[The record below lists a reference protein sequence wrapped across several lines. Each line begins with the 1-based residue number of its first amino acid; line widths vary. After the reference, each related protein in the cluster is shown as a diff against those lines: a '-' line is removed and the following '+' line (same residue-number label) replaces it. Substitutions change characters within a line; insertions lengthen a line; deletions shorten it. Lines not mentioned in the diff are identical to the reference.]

1 MTETTEKFWHIF
13 ILLGQSF
20 TMKTLK
26 GIKVSPRD
34 AERVKRILRE
44 QNALLG
50 SKKVKHRN
58 GVVFP
63 VNRLDFDLGSIQ
75 FEEVDEEFEDFK
87 VSDEFEKVLDRI
99 GCPLSSYDV
108 VGDLAVLEIPKGFEG
123 YEREMGEALLRS
135 RRHIRAVFKKSS
147 AVESEERV
155 RRFEWLAGEKRTETV
170 HREHGCEF
178 KLDISKVFFS
188 PRLSYERQR
197 IKEQVRDGETIVDMF
212 AGVGPYSITIA
223 KHSDVKVSGYDI
235 NEHAIRYF
243 KENIRINKVGD
254 RVTAVHG
261 DCGKLAPKGAADR
274 AIMNLPKKAKEF
286 FESAL
291 DIIKPDG
298 GIIHYYGVAP
308 RESPYEEEIS
318 YIMEKV
324 RESGK
329 RAKVIEK
336 RVVRS
341 YSPGEVHVAIDVKVG
356 Q

>member
-1 MTETTEKFWHIF
+1 MET
-13 ILLGQSF
+13 S
-20 TMKTLK
+20 K

-50 SKKVKHRN
+50 SKKVKHKN

-63 VNRLDFDLGSIQ
+63 VNRLDFDLGGLS
-75 FEEVDEEFEDFK
+75 FEVVEEVFEDFK
-87 VSDEFEKVLDRI
+87 VSDEFERVLDKI

-108 VGDLAVLEIPKGFEG
+108 VGDLAVLEIPQGFAS
-123 YEREMGEALLRS
+123 YEKMMGEALLRS
-135 RRHIRAVFKKSS
+135 RRHVKAVFKKSS

-155 RRFEWLAGEKRTETV
+155 RRFEWIAGEKRTETV

-178 KLDISKVFFS
+178 KVDIAKVFFS

-197 IKEQVRDGETIVDMF
+197 IKEQVKDGETIVDMF
-212 AGVGPYSITIA
+212 AGVGPYSIVLA
-223 KHSDVKVSGYDI
+223 KQRDVKVLGYDI

-261 DCGKLAPKGAADR
+261 DCRELAPKEAADR
-274 AIMNLPKKAKEF
+274 AVMNLPKKAKEF
-286 FESAL
+286 FDAAL
-291 DIIKPDG
+291 DIIKADG
-298 GIIHYYGVAP
+298 GVIHYYGAAS
-308 RESPYEEEIS
+308 RESPYEEEVN
-318 YIMEKV
+318 YIMERVKE
-324 RESGK
+324 RGK
-329 RAKVIEK
+329 SAEITGK

-341 YSPGEVHVAIDVKVG
+341 YSPGEVHVAIDVKVVL
-356 Q
+356 